1 MKKRNSELLQIP
13 GEDYSDDRQFI
24 ASLHKGLDVM
34 RNLAHH
40 NRPLG
45 NKEISAMTGY
55 PKATVSRITYTL
67 TRLGYLRYLSDTG
80 KYVVGLPSLG
90 LGYGCLTGLN
100 FAEAAKPLMQQ
111 LADHSNAMVALGSR
125 DQFSMLY
132 IAESHSRGPISLQ
145 LRAGSRISLARS
157 SMGRAYIAGL
167 PDAEREQLMT
177 ALEQHTG
184 EQWPEYEEKIVSAMD
199 EVRSVGYCCNIG
211 DWYPDVNSVGVPYVP
226 VDGSPVMAFTCG
238 AVNVTLSE
246 KMAREDI
253 GPRLVEMVARIRSA

>member
-1 MKKRNSELLQIP
+1 
-13 GEDYSDDRQFI
+13 
-24 ASLHKGLDVM
+24 
-34 RNLAHH
+34 
-40 NRPLG
+40 
-45 NKEISAMTGY
+45 
-55 PKATVSRITYTL
+55 
-67 TRLGYLRYLSDTG
+67 
-80 KYVVGLPSLG
+80 
-90 LGYGCLTGLN
+90 
-100 FAEAAKPLMQQ
+100 MQQ